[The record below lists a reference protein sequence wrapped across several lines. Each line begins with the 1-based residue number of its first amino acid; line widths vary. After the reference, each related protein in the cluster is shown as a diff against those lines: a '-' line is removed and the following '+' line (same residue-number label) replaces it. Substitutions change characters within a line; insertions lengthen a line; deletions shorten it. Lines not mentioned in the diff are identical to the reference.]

1 MEREH
6 YSALVTPAVLGSS
19 LTIFATKFQEYLR
32 VWRNSSL
39 PYCRYSAIR
48 YVKSLLTGGSK
59 MGHIFGYFLQRQ
71 NWWKVKN
78 NNGSSS
84 YDT

>member
-19 LTIFATKFQEYLR
+19 LTVFATKFQEYLR

-48 YVKSLLTGGSK
+48 YVKSLLTGNQNGA
-59 MGHIFGYFLQRQ
+59 YFWLLFTASEL
-71 NWWKVKN
+71 VE
-78 NNGSSS
+78 S
-84 YDT
+84 